1 MSSGKNSAIVR
12 RGYKNIWTSKYI
24 LTGLSAVLLSLLY
37 FNYLLTPELSRQ
49 SQLLA
54 QIEQI
59 KSGLHKV
66 KAANIKVKHIDKNLV
81 NLKEIDGETI
91 IILKL
96 KH

>member
-1 MSSGKNSAIVR
+1 M
-12 RGYKNIWTSKYI
+12 
-24 LTGLSAVLLSLLY
+24 TGLSAVLLSLLY
-37 FNYLLTPELSRQ
+37 FNFLLTPELRRQ
-49 SQLLA
+49 TQLLA

-66 KAANIKVKHIDKNLV
+66 KVANIKAKHIDKNLV

-91 IILKL
+91 IIFKL